1 MNVTVFFSNFYREEK
16 TEFMT
21 EVQEEF
27 EEQKAELQ
35 KLRNEVQ
42 YTQSMYKHTT
52 YNSEAP
58 TIELHCTNTQNFRV
72 RPQLIAEKYIYTRKN
87 SFEASSTAYLLMAE
101 VVGVGVKF
109 HCRTSIVCVC
119 LKCYSSID
127 CDNTFIRQ
135 LVSRHDVTDDP
146 DVKCR

>member
-1 MNVTVFFSNFYREEK
+1 MNVIVFLCLIFREEK

-58 TIELHCTNTQNFRV
+58 TIELHCTNTHNFRV
-72 RPQLIAEKYIYTRKN
+72 RPQLIAEKYIH
-87 SFEASSTAYLLMAE
+87 S
-101 VVGVGVKF
+101 
-109 HCRTSIVCVC
+109 
-119 LKCYSSID
+119 
-127 CDNTFIRQ
+127 
-135 LVSRHDVTDDP
+135 
-146 DVKCR
+146 